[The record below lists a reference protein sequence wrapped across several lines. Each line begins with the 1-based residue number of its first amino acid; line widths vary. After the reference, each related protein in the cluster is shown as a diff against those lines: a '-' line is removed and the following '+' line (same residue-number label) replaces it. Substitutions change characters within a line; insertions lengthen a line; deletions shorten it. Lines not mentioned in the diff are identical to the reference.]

1 MPLCAFHNLIH
12 CPKFPRLY
20 IWLCCGPGPG
30 SFISPS
36 LCIGPSSAAYSLV
49 LTIIIYYHYL
59 WLWSF
64 LQYHYYCHYCCCGCR
79 CCSCSCYQS
88 YVVLP
93 ALASSLVH
101 LLRFYD
107 FVFKQLS
114 AQDPRRSPSRTSCV
128 SHTGKIRIQQQRV
141 SCILL
146 FAGKWSLF
154 TDSWILFES
163 MLIPRK
169 ELTKLSLL
177 CGGRAIH
184 ASGLSLG
191 PWLWG
196 LLRGFPFLF
205 LFRLRV
211 ALVCDRTASC
221 SHDSIQHSITK
232 ALGRHWNCNE
242 TYTHLSQ

>member
-1 MPLCAFHNLIH
+1 M
-12 CPKFPRLY
+12 
-20 IWLCCGPGPG
+20 
-30 SFISPS
+30 
-36 LCIGPSSAAYSLV
+36 
-49 LTIIIYYHYL
+49 LTIIIYYHYYDY
-59 WLWSF
+59 
-64 LQYHYYCHYCCCGCR
+64 YH
-79 CCSCSCYQS
+79 S
-88 YVVLP
+88 YSIIIIVIIVVVVAVAATNLTLFSLP
-93 ALASSLVH
+93 L
-101 LLRFYD
+101 LLRLF
-107 FVFKQLS
+107 
-114 AQDPRRSPSRTSCV
+114 TSCV
-128 SHTGKIRIQQQRV
+128 STILFSSNSQHRTLVVLLRGHPVFRTLAKC
-141 SCILL
+141 CIFL
-146 FAGKWSLF
+146 FARKWSLF

-163 MLIPRK
+163 MLIPPK

-177 CGGRAIH
+177 CGGGAIH

-242 TYTHLSQ
+242 TYTHLSH